1 MSQPFSVRPPDRP
14 RELPSGWLLGM
25 IAMLLIGFALATW
38 WNRWLQRPLHDP
50 RSTSRPVTPRG
61 DLAEDEKA
69 TVDLFRSQSSAVVFI
84 TTAKIGVDW
93 RRFDETIISRGSG
106 SGFVWSREG
115 YIVTNDHVIAEASI
129 AHVTLADQSVW
140 KAKRVGRASSKDL
153 AVLKIDAPPDRLQ
166 PILIG
171 QSQDLLVGQKVF
183 AIGNPFGLDQTL
195 TTGIISAL
203 DREITASEGSLAGDT
218 QRTIGG
224 VIQTDAAINPGNS
237 GGPLLDSHGRLIGVN
252 TAIYSPS
259 GAYAG
264 VGFAIPV
271 DTVNRV
277 IPELIRH
284 GRLIRPDIGIGPFLD
299 QKTRELNLVGVLVR
313 DVHEGTPAAEA
324 GLQDT
329 KFEAIPPGYFTV
341 RYGDL
346 IVAANGE
353 AIDDLDDWYSFLER
367 HKVGDQVT
375 LSIVRDLMSNQQR
388 KLDVPVRLAES
399 ME

>member
-1 MSQPFSVRPPDRP
+1 MSQPLSVRPPDRP
-14 RELPSGWLLGM
+14 RELPSGWLLAM

-38 WNRWLQRPLHDP
+38 WNRWLQRPLHDA
-50 RSTSRPVTPRG
+50 RSTPRPVTPRG
-61 DLAEDEKA
+61 DLAQDEQS
-69 TVDLFRSQSSAVVFI
+69 TIELFRTQSSAVVFI
-84 TTAKIGVDW
+84 TTGTLGLDLRYLDQTV
-93 RRFDETIISRGSG
+93 ISRGSG
-106 SGFVWSREG
+106 SGFIWSEDG
-115 YIVTNDHVIAEASI
+115 YVVTNDHVIAEASF
-129 AHVTLADQSVW
+129 AQVTLVDQSVW
-140 KAKRVGRASSKDL
+140 KAKRVGRASAKDL

-166 PILIG
+166 PILLG
-171 QSQDLLVGQKVF
+171 QSHDLRVGQKVF

-203 DREITASEGSLAGDT
+203 DREITANEQNSDGIT
-218 QRTIGG
+218 RRTIGG

-277 IPELIRH
+277 VPELIRH
-284 GRLIRPDIGIGPFLD
+284 GRLIRPDVGIVPFTD
-299 QKTRELNLVGVLVR
+299 QKTRKVNSAGVLVR
-313 DVHEGTPAAEA
+313 DVYPGSPAAQA
-324 GLQDT
+324 GIQGTDI
-329 KFEAIPPGYFTV
+329 EAIARGFYSM
-341 RYGDL
+341 GDL
-346 IVAANGE
+346 IVGADGARIE
-353 AIDDLDDWYSFLER
+353 DLDDWYSFLER

-375 LSIVRDLMSNQQR
+375 LSIVRNLGSDQQS
-388 KLDVPVRLAES
+388 KLDVTLRLAES